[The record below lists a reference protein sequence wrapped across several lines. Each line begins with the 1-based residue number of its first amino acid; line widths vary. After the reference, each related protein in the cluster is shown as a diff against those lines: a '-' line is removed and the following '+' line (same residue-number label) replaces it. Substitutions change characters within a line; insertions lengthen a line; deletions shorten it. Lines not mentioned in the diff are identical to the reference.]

1 MVWFQNGMQLDLFTV
16 FRKEDGLHKEMRI
29 IMGYHS
35 EPKTAEEIR
44 EIFREV
50 QAAKVARAESS
61 HEASR
66 LDRELHITIS
76 RNIPFKSWTGRYF
89 DETQAA

>member
-1 MVWFQNGMQLDLFTV
+1 MQLDLFTV
-16 FRKEDGLHKEMRI
+16 LRKEDGLHKEGMI
-29 IMGYHS
+29 LMGYHS
-35 EPKTAEEIR
+35 EPKTPEEIR

-50 QAAKVARAESS
+50 QAANVARAQSS

-66 LDRELHITIS
+66 LDRGIHNTIS
-76 RNIPFKSWTGRYF
+76 RNIPFKSWIGRYF